1 MYDSE
6 RGWSLSF
13 VGCGFLG
20 FYHVGVTRCLCE
32 RAPHLIRHAH
42 RFFGTSAGALHCA
55 VFLSG
60 TSLDQTLEMLMGLVR
75 SARSRSLSIL
85 HPSFNLSKR
94 LREGL
99 RRILPDNAHQLLSGK
114 LCISL
119 TRVSD
124 GKNVLV
130 SDFRSKEEVLDALLC
145 SSFIPLVSGFIPPSF
160 RGERYVD
167 GGVSD
172 NVPFFDSKTTITVSP
187 FYGENDICPK
197 VKSTNF
203 LHVDFTKLNLRLCS
217 ENIYLISRALFPPD
231 VKVLGEICLRG
242 YLDAVRFL
250 EENGICDRPYPGLN
264 VSLAEWDVFEPP
276 WEPLS
281 PDSSPGVAAWEAR
294 PEGDELLDHLRLS
307 ILPWDEH
314 IRILSPKLMLALREA
329 ARNPDGYISKMC
341 NFLPIKVVSYMLLPC
356 TLPLESAIA
365 VVQRLV
371 MWLPD
376 MPDDIQW
383 LQWATSRIC
392 CRVMRCLLPT
402 SRSQTPANGHQ
413 PPPTNQNTSGA
424 ASLPIPPWTRTPTPW
439 TGQ

>member
-20 FYHVGVTRCLCE
+20 FYHIGVTRCLCE

-94 LREGL
+94 LRDGL
-99 RRILPDNAHQLLSGK
+99 RRILPDNIHQLLSGK

-203 LHVDFTKLNLRLCS
+203 LHVDVTKLNLRLCS
-217 ENIYLISRALFPPD
+217 ENIYLISQALFPPD

-250 EENGICDRPYPGLN
+250 EENGICDRPHPGLN
-264 VSLAEWDVFEPP
+264 ESLAEWDVLEPP

-307 ILPWDEH
+307 ILPWDQH

-341 NFLPIKVVSYMLLPC
+341 NFLPIKVVSYVMLPC

-383 LQWATSRIC
+383 LQWATSQIC

-413 PPPTNQNTSGA
+413 PPPTNQNTKGA
-424 ASLPIPPWTRTPTPW
+424 ASLPTPPWTRTPTPW